1 MSKKVRLAMI
11 ACLTAVFGLAFGGSA
26 FALFP
31 EEPGGDPQAPGG
43 IQQPAIPELGNDE
56 HGECVRDLLNIPAI
70 DACEDAAG
78 RVIMDLP
85 ALNLVGPKRPAAP
98 KRLPV
103 TGVDTG
109 DFAAM
114 GAAAMVAGFVILRR
128 VRLALAS

>member
-1 MSKKVRLAMI
+1 MSKKARLALVATFVAI
-11 ACLTAVFGLAFGGSA
+11 FGLAFGGPA
-26 FALFP
+26 LALFP

-43 IQQPAIPELGNDE
+43 IQMPAIPELGNDE
-56 HGECVRDLLNIPAI
+56 HGECVRDLLDLPALQS
-70 DACEDAAG
+70 CEDAAG

-85 ALNLVGPKRPAAP
+85 ALNLVGPKAPRAP

-103 TGVDTG
+103 TGMNVG

-114 GAAAMVAGFVILRR
+114 GAAALAAGGVLLRR